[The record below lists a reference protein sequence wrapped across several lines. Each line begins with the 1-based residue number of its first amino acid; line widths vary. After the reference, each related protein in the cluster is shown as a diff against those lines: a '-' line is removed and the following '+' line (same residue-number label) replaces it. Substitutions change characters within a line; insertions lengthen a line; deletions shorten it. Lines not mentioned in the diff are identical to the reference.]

1 LAPPVS
7 KRVILAAIVAIRVQ
21 VTIQKVVL
29 MLTHNIRLTTVLFS
43 IVLVVAIIA
52 AAVTQANAYT
62 VTPEGI
68 RNRMS
73 NKLREKW
80 DFKNLVIKV
89 VPYQNPAY
97 TQQGRF
103 AAVVLSAD
111 SMTRRGKGITV
122 REVYIKGFD
131 VTFNVA
137 KMYASAGFHSDDM
150 IRSRARAVFHV
161 KMMETDTNKLLA
173 MKKTPVKNL
182 HVDFGNN
189 QLSFTGTYKLLFGN
203 KLKMVG
209 KLQIKDK
216 HLLNFVPTHA
226 SVNGVPLPTGP
237 LKQVLGKLN
246 PLIDT
251 YTVPLKPRID
261 TVTIKDTYI
270 LIKGDNA

>member
-1 LAPPVS
+1 
-7 KRVILAAIVAIRVQ
+7 
-21 VTIQKVVL
+21 